1 MLKPQ
6 IPLTKQLAPL
16 IIFLAIVILC
26 TLVISNR
33 RAAKKRAQEAA
44 ILPMEEQPEAVRNAF
59 LLGGSGEMARYD
71 AQLDETLRALF
82 QSIGQSAHLKKHY
95 FDYYNSLFLL
105 HKLFLQVCADPAAPL
120 SDGAWKDLA
129 LYLGDRTRLS
139 GLVAQRL
146 SFGARRA
153 FAGPAQERPVSLR
166 K

>member
-1 MLKPQ
+1 MTDASGL
-6 IPLTKQLAPL
+6 
-16 IIFLAIVILC
+16 
-26 TLVISNR
+26 R
-33 RAAKKRAQEAA
+33 RL
-44 ILPMEEQPEAVRNAF
+44 LPMEEQPEAVRNAF

-166 K
+166 KEGMG

>member
-1 MLKPQ
+1 MGDRFGL
-6 IPLTKQLAPL
+6 L
-16 IIFLAIVILC
+16 FLEARDYAAGREDLLPRVMTDASGL
-26 TLVISNR
+26 R
-33 RAAKKRAQEAA
+33 RL
-44 ILPMEEQPEAVRNAF
+44 LPMEEQPEAVRNAF

-166 K
+166 KEGMG